1 MHKTHDELLT
11 AAEACAELGGIDR
24 STLTRWVQTGRITP
38 ARKLPGR
45 TGAYLF
51 DPTEVQRVKAIATTA
66 A

>member
-1 MHKTHDELLT
+1 MHKTPDLLT
-11 AAEACAELGGIDR
+11 TAETCAELGGIDR

-38 ARKLPGR
+38 AKKLPGL

-51 DPTEVQRVKAIATTA
+51 DPAEVQRVKAA